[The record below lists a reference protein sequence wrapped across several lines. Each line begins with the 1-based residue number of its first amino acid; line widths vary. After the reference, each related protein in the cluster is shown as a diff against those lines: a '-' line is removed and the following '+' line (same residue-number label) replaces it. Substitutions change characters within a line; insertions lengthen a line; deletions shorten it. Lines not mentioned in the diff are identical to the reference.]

1 MDWVNILGDLAI
13 IWICLSC
20 LYEGIDAAKIYI
32 KAMDM
37 YQYATTAADA
47 LNRTSIDMNELED
60 YYDELVYL
68 QDLVHTG
75 AHSYAIKKTLEKI
88 REYRR
93 LVVISGYTTVYVPED
108 MVSIYSNYCN
118 KCHTEIKVK

>member
-60 YYDELVYL
+60 YYDEF
-68 QDLVHTG
+68 
-75 AHSYAIKKTLEKI
+75 
-88 REYRR
+88 
-93 LVVISGYTTVYVPED
+93 
-108 MVSIYSNYCN
+108 
-118 KCHTEIKVK
+118 